1 MHAGDTGRGNGG
13 GGVEESEVGGGE
25 ADTVLGGCLARNVTS
40 GTDINKLRGGA
51 LHLGRTHSQAVGLG
65 VNSG

>member
-1 MHAGDTGRGNGG
+1 MLATPGG
-13 GGVEESEVGGGE
+13 GMEESELGGEE

-51 LHLGRTHSQAVGLG
+51 LHLGRKHSQAVGLE
-65 VNSG
+65 